1 VVRLLSRSDVVQFIQ
16 RQFRQEANLCSQSPK
31 GDCTDPALLRRD
43 QRGIVAYLPDLT
55 QSQSPPSDMRSGF
68 FTTKRS
74 TVSGAKHSR

>member
-16 RQFRQEANLCSQSPK
+16 RQFRQEANLCSLSPK

-55 QSQSPPSDMRSGF
+55 QSHSLPSVILAGF
-68 FTTKRS
+68 FTT
-74 TVSGAKHSR
+74 